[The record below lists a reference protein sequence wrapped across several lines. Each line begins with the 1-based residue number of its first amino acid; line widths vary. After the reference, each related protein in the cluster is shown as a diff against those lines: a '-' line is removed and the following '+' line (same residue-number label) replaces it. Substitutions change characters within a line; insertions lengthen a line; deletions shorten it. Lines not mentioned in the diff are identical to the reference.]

1 MTSKTEVSDIKI
13 LNVDPSKCKRWK
25 FADRIEADF
34 FKIEELAEDILKNG
48 QINPVLIRAVDDEKF
63 KYEIIAG
70 SRRWKA
76 CLLANIPLKAILT
89 DYNDTQAAIAQIK
102 ENEKTGLSNYSRGI
116 SYSILLKN
124 KILSQEQLASSL
136 GVSRSKLQSLIC
148 FAKIPES
155 VMDAIGNPERISARS
170 ANSIYSL
177 SKKGEDHINA
187 LIEIAEKIK
196 LGLASYDIE
205 EAVKNIVAG
214 KQDLTDN
221 DIRNSKG
228 EVIARWRMGSLII
241 RAKNSADRKKLTKLV
256 EYFLNN

>member
-1 MTSKTEVSDIKI
+1 M
-13 LNVDPSKCKRWK
+13 
-25 FADRIEADF
+25 
-34 FKIEELAEDILKNG
+34 
-48 QINPVLIRAVDDEKF
+48 
-63 KYEIIAG
+63 
-70 SRRWKA
+70 
-76 CLLANIPLKAILT
+76 KAILT

-136 GVSRSKLQSLIC
+136 GISRSKLQSLIC

-170 ANSIYSL
+170 ANNIYSL

-205 EAVKNIVAG
+205 EAVKNIVVG
-214 KQDLTDN
+214 KEDLADN